1 MEYKDIRT
9 LKVTPTATTAQSS
22 AIGDGVFAIRF
33 ICTANSHFVINPDP
47 TATVNDAYIPANT
60 EYYLG
65 VKPNDKVAVRTVSG
79 SGIAFITEL
88 SK

>member
-9 LKVTPTATTAQSS
+9 LKVTTSATSAQSG
-22 AIGDGVFAIRF
+22 AIGDGVFAIRL
-33 ICTANSHFVINPDP
+33 ICTASSHFVINPDP

-65 VKPNDKVAVRTVSG
+65 VKPADKIAVRTTSG
-79 SGIAFITEL
+79 GGIAFITEL